1 MPETIIHVES
11 SEERFDDEDPRANRF
26 PGRAGAFVRRAA
38 AVTLL
43 VIGFVVT
50 LAATGVL
57 VLAALAIAVI
67 ALAGIAV
74 MWLLGRVLGGR
85 RAAADTRTLEAR
97 KGPHGWTV
105 ETRRYS
111 F

>member
-1 MPETIIHVES
+1 MPETIIHVETR
-11 SEERFDDEDPRANRF
+11 EERYSDEEPRAKSLFGRLMA
-26 PGRAGAFVRRAA
+26 GRAGALIRRAA
-38 AVTLL
+38 AVALL
-43 VIGFVVT
+43 IIGFVVT

-85 RAAADTRTLEAR
+85 RARDGDLC
-97 KGPHGWTV
+97 G
-105 ETRRYS
+105 
-111 F
+111 